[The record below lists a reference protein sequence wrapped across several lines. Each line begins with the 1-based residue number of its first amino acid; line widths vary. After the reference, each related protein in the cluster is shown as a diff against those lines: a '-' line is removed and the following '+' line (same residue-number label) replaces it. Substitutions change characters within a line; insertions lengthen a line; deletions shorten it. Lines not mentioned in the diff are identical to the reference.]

1 MPATSQSNNA
11 DDLDAIQQHVWNA
24 RLPLEIRLCASESRV
39 YDQSDPYVISFPRL
53 AYLPFLLPRLLN
65 HFADDFI
72 TDVETISPDT
82 GFFTFDGVPLK
93 WHLSAG
99 LLYDIYVLSTQDVDH
114 HDPERSSAADRK
126 APPFELEV
134 HFSQSPTSAPHLN
147 LLSPSPA
154 AVHDSFINSV
164 KEADFLRSGT
174 AKPIMS
180 LSAADS
186 KLLWSSTQEND
197 LAVFSRIHAGLLP
210 SNKPWRNI
218 PLRLYLPST
227 NADLQTD
234 AEGTVATEND
244 TKQPKV
250 KPTGSQLQGQIRVIQ
265 SQIPPY
271 SSVSTAP
278 TTSQLRL
285 PSSGQGTPQTLGT
298 ALHSLLPGLFPSRR
312 TPILA
317 KPLLHGAP
325 IPMNAVLQD
334 VASKACYADGWV
346 NVVIAITG

>member
-11 DDLDAIQQHVWNA
+11 EDLDAIQQHVWNA
-24 RLPLEIRLCASESRV
+24 RLPLEIRLSASESRV

-65 HFADDFI
+65 HFAEELI
-72 TDVETISPDT
+72 TDIETISPDT

-93 WHLSAG
+93 WHLPVG

-114 HDPERSSAADRK
+114 HDPERSTTFDRK
-126 APPFELEV
+126 APPFRLEV
-134 HFSQSPTSAPHLN
+134 HFSQSSTSAPHLN
-147 LLSPSPA
+147 LLGPA
-154 AVHDSFINSV
+154 PAVVHDSFINSV

-186 KLLWSSTQEND
+186 TLLWRSTREND
-197 LAVFSRIHAGLLP
+197 LSVFSRIHASLLP
-210 SNKPWRNI
+210 TNMPWRNI

-227 NADLQTD
+227 NANRQND
-234 AEGTVATEND
+234 AESTVTTETD
-244 TKQPKV
+244 TEQPKV
-250 KPTGSQLQGQIRVIQ
+250 IPTGSQPQGQIRVIQ

-271 SSVSTAP
+271 SSASTAP
-278 TTSQLRL
+278 TTTQLRL

-325 IPMNAVLQD
+325 IPMNAVLEE

-346 NVVIAITG
+346 NIVIAITG